1 MTLGADDLDLP
12 EVAVVLE
19 IGLVPAV
26 EALLTVAA
34 TVTWPE
40 ISIKKTGKNELFHYS
55 I

>member
-1 MTLGADDLDLP
+1 VESSVHQVPQDTVTLGADDLDLP

-19 IGLVPAV
+19 IALVPAV

-40 ISIKKTGKNELFHYS
+40 ISI
-55 I
+55 